1 MRDIGSASFN
11 RTQRRAKNNIQ
22 WKNEILK
29 IGKVQRKNIAWGE
42 VISLPHAFLVP
53 KGVED
58 NRIVYNGTSNDL
70 NDLL

>member
-22 WKNEILK
+22 WTNEILK

-42 VISLPHAFLVP
+42 VISLPHVFLVP